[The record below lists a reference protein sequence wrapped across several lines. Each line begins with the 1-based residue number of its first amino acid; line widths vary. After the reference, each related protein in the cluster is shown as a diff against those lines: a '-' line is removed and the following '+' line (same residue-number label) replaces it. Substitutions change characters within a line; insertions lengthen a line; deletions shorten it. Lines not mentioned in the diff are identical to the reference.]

1 MTIDAHSN
9 LSAVNE
15 RFNRFHDGLMKR
27 LVVSTDNQ
35 FLADMPWEEKRKFNS
50 NEEEL
55 QNTSLCIFDDHLR
68 LDLEIHHYN
77 YDWPNQPRRRAILI
91 RAAPTWF
98 LKRLAMFVGSEIF
111 DLSFDNTDDQ
121 LACSLVYHTQ
131 DVGPVRSRENGKA
144 VTLFVAERV
153 HIRETEWT
161 EPSDAPKPP
170 SDAF

>member
-1 MTIDAHSN
+1 MNIDAHSD

-15 RFNRFHDGLMKR
+15 WFNRFHDGLIKQ

-35 FLADMPWEEKRKFNS
+35 FLADMPWEEKRKFDS
-50 NEEEL
+50 NEDEL
-55 QNTSLCIFDDHLR
+55 QNTGLCIFDDHLR

-77 YDWPNQPRRRAILI
+77 YDCSNQPRRRNILI
-91 RAAPTWF
+91 RAAPTSF
-98 LKRLAMFVGSEIF
+98 LERIAMFVGSEIF

-121 LACSLVYHTQ
+121 VSCNLVYHTQ
-131 DVGPVRSRENGKA
+131 DVGPVRSLENGTS

-161 EPSDAPKPP
+161 ELGDTPKPP
-170 SDAF
+170 NDTF